1 MRVACIEGYTCTYV
15 INGAGE
21 RERESEK
28 ERRERERRER
38 EREGSEKERGERATD
53 TEATTLQHTMVGGT
67 CLTRGVISQTK
78 QTVWYVPFP
87 CRN

>member
-1 MRVACIEGYTCTYV
+1 MRKRG
-15 INGAGE
+15 
-21 RERESEK
+21 
-28 ERRERERRER
+28 ERERRER

-78 QTVWYVPFP
+78 QQNRQCGMYHFHAEISHRQSPM
-87 CRN
+87 